1 LNLLNLKYL
10 NNYDEWLLI
19 TTCLKSCNK
28 YIIWQNWSKNSNNYN
43 KIKNEQIWTQ
53 NTGKININFI
63 INVLNNDGYIIPLFE
78 CYKIY
83 KPIQNKINCKD
94 KNN

>member
-1 LNLLNLKYL
+1 M

-78 CYKIY
+78 CYKFISPY
-83 KPIQNKINCKD
+83 KTK
-94 KNN
+94 